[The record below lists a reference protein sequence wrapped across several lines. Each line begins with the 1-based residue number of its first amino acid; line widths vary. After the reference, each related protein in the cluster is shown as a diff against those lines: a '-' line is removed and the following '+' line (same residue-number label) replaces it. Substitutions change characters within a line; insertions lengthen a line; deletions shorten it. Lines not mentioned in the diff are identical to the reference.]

1 MIFTVVEPV
10 FNGIIDVLGQ
20 QIGQQK
26 YFHKS
31 VDQLMLKKRNFG
43 YDFNSCCTCIYGA
56 L

>member
-10 FNGIIDVLGQ
+10 FNGIINVLGQ

-31 VDQLMLKKRNFG
+31 VDQLMLKSVIFG
-43 YDFNSCCTCIYGA
+43 YDFYCCST
-56 L
+56 